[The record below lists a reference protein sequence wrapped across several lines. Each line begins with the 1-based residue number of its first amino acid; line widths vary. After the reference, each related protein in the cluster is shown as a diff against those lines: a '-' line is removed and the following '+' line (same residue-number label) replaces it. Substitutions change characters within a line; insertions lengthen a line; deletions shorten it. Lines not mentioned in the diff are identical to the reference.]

1 MAEKTLNVFEI
12 AQLQVKHACDKL
24 GTDPAVYEILK
35 NPMRVMEFNFPVK
48 MDDGTIKTFTGYRS
62 QHNNACG
69 PFKGGLRFHPN
80 VTKDEVK
87 ALSTWMTFKCGVTGI
102 PYGGGKGGMAIDPND
117 YSKGELE
124 RISRGFAA
132 ALAPF
137 VGEKV
142 DVPAPDVNTNGEIM
156 SWMVDEHAK
165 VTGEFAPGTYTGKPV
180 DFYGSLAR
188 TEATGYGLVYFTEEM
203 MNANNMSFAGKRVV
217 ISGSGNVAIYATQ
230 KATELG
236 AKVGIDIKGAKVAL
250 QGCGN
255 VGSYA
260 GMYIEE
266 FGAKVVI
273 VGDHTGTITNPD
285 GIDMK
290 ALMAYIPT
298 TPNRGIKGFP
308 GAEATDQNVLTA
320 DVDLLMPC
328 ALENQLTAE
337 NANDVKAKVVCEG
350 ANGPTTPG
358 ADEIFAQ
365 KGITLVPDILANSGG
380 VTVSYYEWVQNLQRD
395 SWSFEEVQAK
405 QEKAMKKAFD
415 AIWAIKEEYN
425 VDMRTAA
432 YMSSIKR
439 VADAMKRRGWY

>member
-80 VTKDEVK
+80 VTLDEVK

-188 TEATGYGLVYFTEEM
+188 TEATGYGVAM
-203 MNANNMSFAGKRVV
+203 MAREA
-217 ISGSGNVAIYATQ
+217 
-230 KATELG
+230 LG
-236 AKVGIDIKGAKVAL
+236 KVGIDINGAKVAL

-260 GMYIEE
+260 GMYIEQ

-273 VGDHTGTITNPD
+273 VGDYTGTI
-285 GIDMK
+285 
-290 ALMAYIPT
+290 
-298 TPNRGIKGFP
+298 
-308 GAEATDQNVLTA
+308 
-320 DVDLLMPC
+320 
-328 ALENQLTAE
+328 
-337 NANDVKAKVVCEG
+337 VVCEG

-358 ADEIFAQ
+358 ADEIFA
-365 KGITLVPDILANSGG
+365 KNGVTLVPDILANSGG

-415 AIWAIKEEYN
+415 AIWAIKEEYG

>member
-188 TEATGYGLVYFTEEM
+188 TEATGYGVAM
-203 MNANNMSFAGKRVV
+203 MAREA
-217 ISGSGNVAIYATQ
+217 
-230 KATELG
+230 L

-320 DVDLLMPC
+320 NVDLLMPC

-365 KGITLVPDILANSGG
+365 K
-380 VTVSYYEWVQNLQRD
+380 E
-395 SWSFEEVQAK
+395 
-405 QEKAMKKAFD
+405 
-415 AIWAIKEEYN
+415 
-425 VDMRTAA
+425 
-432 YMSSIKR
+432 
-439 VADAMKRRGWY
+439 

>member
-1 MAEKTLNVFEI
+1 MSEKTLNVFEI
-12 AQLQVKHACDKL
+12 AQSQVKHACDKL
-24 GTDPAVYEILK
+24 GTDPEVYELLK

-48 MDDGTIKTFTGYRS
+48 MDDGSLKVFTGYRS

-80 VTKDEVK
+80 VTLDEVK

-102 PYGGGKGGMAIDPND
+102 PYGGGKGGIAIDPND
-117 YSKGELE
+117 YSSDELQ
-124 RISRGFAA
+124 RIARGFAA
-132 ALAPF
+132 ALAPCI
-137 VGEKV
+137 GEKV

-156 SWMVDEHAK
+156 SWMVDEHAR

-188 TEATGYGLVYFTEEM
+188 TEATGYG
-203 MNANNMSFAGKRVV
+203 
-217 ISGSGNVAIYATQ
+217 VAIMA
-230 KATELG
+230 KAALEKLG
-236 AKVGIDIKGAKVAL
+236 MDIDKTTVGL

-260 GMYIEE
+260 GMYISD
-266 FGAKVVI
+266 FGAKVVC
-273 VGDHTGTITNPD
+273 VGDHTGTIYNKD
-285 GIDMK
+285 GIDMR
-290 ALMAYIPT
+290 ALMAYVAQT
-298 TPNRGIKGFP
+298 RGVKGFE
-308 GAEATDQNVLTA
+308 GAEAVDASVLTC

-337 NANDVKAKVVCEG
+337 NAADIKAKVICEG
-350 ANGPTTPG
+350 ANGPTTPE
-358 ADEIFAQ
+358 ADEIFA
-365 KGITLVPDILANSGG
+365 KLGKTLVPDILANSGG
-380 VTVSYYEWVQNLQRD
+380 VTVSYFEWVQNLQRD
-395 SWSFEEVQAK
+395 TWTFEEVQNK
-405 QEKAMKKAFD
+405 QEKAMYKAFE
-415 AIWAIKEEYN
+415 AIWKIKEEYN